1 MAQVAQET
9 FVAELADGSS
19 LHVARGSTWA
29 DRHEV
34 VRMDGGRG
42 HLFKPLDIDDAEADA
57 PKSEAD
63 PGPDPDPDPEVT
75 TEPGAPPDAPPGPP
89 PAEPVK
95 AARGRRG
102 TAKAAP

>member
-34 VRMDGGRG
+34 VKMDAGRG
-42 HLFKPLDIDDAEADA
+42 HLFKPLDLDEADA
-57 PKSEAD
+57 PKSEAEAGPD
-63 PGPDPDPDPEVT
+63 PGPDPGAGPEVT
-75 TEPGAPPDAPPGPP
+75 PEPEPGAPP
-89 PAEPVK
+89 AEPAAAPVS
-95 AARGRRG
+95 AARPRRG
-102 TAKAAP
+102 AKASS

>member
-34 VRMDGGRG
+34 VRMDRGRN
-42 HLFKPLDIDDAEADA
+42 HLFKPLDIDEADA

>member
-42 HLFKPLDIDDAEADA
+42 HLFKPLDLDEADA
-57 PKSEAD
+57 PKSEAEAE
-63 PGPDPDPDPEVT
+63 PDPEPEVT
-75 TEPGAPPDAPPGPP
+75 PGPGTPPGEAA
-89 PAEPVK
+89 AEPVK
-95 AARGRRG
+95 GVRPRRG
-102 TAKAAP
+102 KAPS